1 MALDK
6 MTDDVAVHQTLGDE
20 PNAENSLTADDLK
33 RLFDKPAELIKKF
46 INDQLVP
53 NAVDKR
59 GDTMAGD
66 LSMGGHKISDIHAP
80 ETDSDAATKKYVD
93 DNKIPSSGAEM
104 SELHVDG
111 LVVKGMSLTEG
122 EDFGDSV
129 PSTLP
134 EGKLFFVKVVE
145 E

>member
-1 MALDK
+1 MSLEK
-6 MTDDVAVHQTLGDE
+6 LTEDVAVHQTLGDE

-33 RLFDKPAELIKKF
+33 QLFDRPAELIKAF

-59 GDTMAGD
+59 GDTMTGA

-93 DNKIPSSGAEM
+93 DAKIPKIGAEL
-104 SELHVDG
+104 SDTEITRLK
-111 LVVKGMSLTEG
+111 VKGMSLTEG
-122 EDFGDSV
+122 DDFGDTV
-129 PSTLP
+129 PENLP

-145 E
+145 V